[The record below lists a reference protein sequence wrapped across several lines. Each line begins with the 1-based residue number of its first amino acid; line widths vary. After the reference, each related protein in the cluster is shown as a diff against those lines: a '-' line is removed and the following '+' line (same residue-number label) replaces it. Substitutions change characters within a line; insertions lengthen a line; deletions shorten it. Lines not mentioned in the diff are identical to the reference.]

1 MRRARNGR
9 RGDTITMDALLAS
22 LDGHVILRTRVEG
35 TDPVAVG
42 VTAATDL
49 LDGRGGRAL
58 MAAEDF
64 VA

>member
-1 MRRARNGR
+1 
-9 RGDTITMDALLAS
+9 MDALLAS

-35 TDPVAVG
+35 PDPVAVG

-49 LDGRGGRAL
+49 LDGRGRPTRS